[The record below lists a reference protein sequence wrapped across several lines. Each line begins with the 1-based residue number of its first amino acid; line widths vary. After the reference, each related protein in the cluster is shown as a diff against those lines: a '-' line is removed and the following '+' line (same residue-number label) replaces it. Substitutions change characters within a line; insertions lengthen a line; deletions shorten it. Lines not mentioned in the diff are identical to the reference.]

1 MPPFVLGSYG
11 FWGFK
16 GGYFLRRIVRF
27 LCLFLLLLCFSAASV
42 AEAASQATQVQGVK
56 SHVHTDAVTGAAKLR
71 LVLDLNGPLTVP
83 EAAVSAAPLPNLTLS
98 LPGVKLGKGVK
109 ASYQLDGKIANTA
122 VFKRSG
128 SDLALTVNLP
138 GVVQAGDYKVFTLP
152 ADDKAGRPCRVVLD
166 IQLSSAPLTKLKFSA
181 GLKGKVVAID
191 PGHGGSDSGALGP
204 SGLKEKDVTL
214 AVAMRTKAILE
225 KSGARVIMTR
235 MTDKDVFGPN
245 ASNVEE
251 LSARTAVANN
261 AKADAFVS
269 IHNDS
274 FSSATASGT
283 SSFYY
288 EKTKYDG
295 MLADC
300 LQEQL
305 LNAGGRNDRGAN
317 TANFYVIKRTV
328 MPAAL
333 VELAFISNSEE
344 ERLLASPTFQQKMA
358 NAIVMGLDSF
368 FRKAAASGGV
378 Q

>member
-1 MPPFVLGSYG
+1 M
-11 FWGFK
+11 
-16 GGYFLRRIVRF
+16 RRIVCF
-27 LCLFLLLLCFSAASV
+27 LCLFLLLLCFSPISV
-42 AEAASQATQVQGVK
+42 TEAATQATQVQNVK
-56 SHVHTDAVTGAAKLR
+56 SHVHIDAATGAAKLR

-83 EAAVSAAPLPNLTLS
+83 EAAVSATPLPNLTLA

-152 ADDKAGRPCRVVLD
+152 ADDKAGRPFRIVLD
-166 IQLSSAPLTKLKFSA
+166 IQSSSAPLTKLKFSA
-181 GLKGKVVAID
+181 GLKGKVITLD

-214 AVAMRTKAILE
+214 AIAMRTKALLE
-225 KSGARVIMTR
+225 KSGAKVVMTR
-235 MTDKDVFGPN
+235 VTDKDVFGPN

-261 AKADAFVS
+261 ARADAFVS

-274 FSSATASGT
+274 FSSPTASGT

-295 MLADC
+295 LLSDC

-305 LNAGGRNDRGAN
+305 LNAGGRNDRGSN

-328 MPAAL
+328 MPATL
-333 VELAFISNSEE
+333 VELAFISNPEE

-368 FRKAAASGGV
+368 FRKAAASGGS